1 MNINSTP
8 TNIDNLFKYDGRPF
22 IMSLPVSLKALNY
35 INNNM
40 IPDLFNDDIIRA
52 VSTIHE
58 DGITPLAHL
67 KHRKED
73 TDLFFYD
80 DTNTYKVVV
89 LDKTTSPN
97 DPDLVRC
104 TVSLEKIN

>member
-22 IMSLPVSLKALNY
+22 IMSLPVSLKVLNLPFLP
-35 INNNM
+35 NFF
-40 IPDLFNDDIIRA
+40 DDDIIRA
-52 VSTIHE
+52 VSTIH
-58 DGITPLAHL
+58 DNGITPLAHL
-67 KHRKED
+67 KHRKEN

-80 DTNTYKVVV
+80 DANTYKVVV
-89 LDKTTSPN
+89 LDKATSQDN
-97 DPDLVRC
+97 PDLVRC